1 MKENEL
7 LKAKHLL
14 TINDQRDE
22 QEEESKQKKAS
33 KQIKQDDSYKRMPE
47 HDFKLVDVIP
57 GERELRQK
65 RSEAIQLLRRMPEK
79 GDLVDKHNYL
89 DIVFRLLYEDAV
101 ADLRGGIELVA
112 SIDRTR
118 INK

>member
-1 MKENEL
+1 
-7 LKAKHLL
+7 
-14 TINDQRDE
+14 
-22 QEEESKQKKAS
+22 
-33 KQIKQDDSYKRMPE
+33 
-47 HDFKLVDVIP
+47 
-57 GERELRQK
+57 
-65 RSEAIQLLRRMPEK
+65 MPEK